1 MASAVIQLAADI
13 NSSPITAS
21 CSRLAADEL
30 AKTNKMKIGGK
41 MIPKLKMTYSYEL
54 EIKFDKLPK
63 DMQA

>member
-30 AKTNKMKIGGK
+30 AKTNKMKMGGK
-41 MIPKLKMTYSYEL
+41 MTKAKIISDISNISIRKLKE
-54 EIKFDKLPK
+54 EVI
-63 DMQA
+63 